1 MTINEA
7 IDSMLRNETDERK
20 LKCLEELGAFLVAE
34 GQDKKINGRK
44 LFELTENLVKE
55 WPEFVTMLV
64 ALSYLASVGLHDAEI
79 DPKEVGSIDLSGF
92 MEEE

>member
-7 IDSMLRNETDERK
+7 IDSMLRNETDEK
-20 LKCLEELGAFLVAE
+20 KIEAIGELCEFLAAE
-34 GQDKKINGRK
+34 GQNDKINGRK
-44 LFELTENLVKE
+44 LFELTEKLVKE

-79 DPKEVGSIDLSGF
+79 DPKEVGGIDLSGF

>member
-7 IDSMLRNETDERK
+7 IDSMLRNETDEKKIEAIGK
-20 LKCLEELGAFLVAE
+20 LSEFLVTE
-34 GQDKKINGRK
+34 GQNDKINGRK
-44 LFELTENLVKE
+44 LFELVENLVRE

-64 ALSYLASVGLHDAEI
+64 ALSYLASVGLSNAEI
-79 DPKEVGSIDLSGF
+79 DPKEVGGIDLNGF

>member
-7 IDSMLRNETDERK
+7 IDSMLRNETDEKKIEAIGK
-20 LKCLEELGAFLVAE
+20 LSEFLITE

-64 ALSYLASVGLHDAEI
+64 ALSYLASLGLHDAEI
-79 DPKEVGSIDLSGF
+79 DPKEVGGIDLSGF